1 MKRIAIA
8 TLALL
13 IAGALAVPAQAQS
26 DTFGDVDF
34 GSLYLSADPEQQV
47 DFLQNIAPGG
57 QFEFYLVTEID
68 FSAIGEPGQNATNG
82 MSAWEARVTVPA
94 SMFVLNQVATPVSI
108 DIGAKAA
115 PVFDYVVGT
124 GQNVPADS
132 TPRALVTFTGLFT
145 SPTDG
150 TQLAEVGIVAN
161 PSADTPTWVEW
172 LAINEC
178 STATGPT
185 KCIRRF
191 TDFGNLR
198 LSTSVDT
205 DEGSWGGMKAQFGSE

>member
-13 IAGALAVPAQAQS
+13 IAGALAVPAQAQTTS
-26 DTFGDVDF
+26 FGTAF
-34 GSLYLSADPEQQV
+34 GSLYLSAATDQQV
-47 DFLQNIAPGG
+47 DYLQNITPGV
-57 QFEFYLVTEID
+57 QFEFYLVAEID

-82 MSAWEARVTVPA
+82 IKAYEARVTVPA
-94 SMFVLNQVATPVSI
+94 SMFVLNQAADPAEV
-108 DIGAKAA
+108 DIGTKAP

-124 GQNVPADS
+124 GQNVLASS

-145 SPTDG
+145 AETGG
-150 TQLAEVGIVAN
+150 TVLAEVGTVAN
-161 PSADTPTWVEW
+161 PSTDNPNWVEW

-178 STATGPT
+178 STPTGPT
-185 KCIRRF
+185 GCIREF

-198 LSTSVDT
+198 LSTGVDT
-205 DEGSWGGMKAQFGSE
+205 DQDSWGGMKAQFGSE

>member
-26 DTFGDVDF
+26 ETFGDIDF

-94 SMFVLNQVATPVSI
+94 SMFVLNQVATPVSRSTS
-108 DIGAKAA
+108 GPRPLPCSTTSWA
-115 PVFDYVVGT
+115 PVRT
-124 GQNVPADS
+124 SRPTALPA
-132 TPRALVTFTGLFT
+132 R
-145 SPTDG
+145 
-150 TQLAEVGIVAN
+150 
-161 PSADTPTWVEW
+161 W
-172 LAINEC
+172 
-178 STATGPT
+178 
-185 KCIRRF
+185 
-191 TDFGNLR
+191 
-198 LSTSVDT
+198 
-205 DEGSWGGMKAQFGSE
+205 